1 MTGTR
6 SFPPPRL
13 LPPPTTGRS
22 AADTRDSTFTNNLP
36 TMNTAYNSYS
46 SKVNLI
52 LLLAVSLLYVFDFY
66 RYLLPFG
73 KNIMPNMQVHNSC
86 IQHLHQRRVVKWAG
100 MDE

>member
-1 MTGTR
+1 
-6 SFPPPRL
+6 
-13 LPPPTTGRS
+13 
-22 AADTRDSTFTNNLP
+22 
-36 TMNTAYNSYS
+36 MNTAYNSYS

-86 IQHLHQRRVVKWAG
+86 QHLHQRRVVKSAG